1 MARGMARSIP
11 LSRSETT
18 RHRFGMGLSLLCL
31 IHCLALPWL
40 LASLPLVVLTNLPEA
55 LHESEWF
62 HLALIAPVMLVSG
75 PVLLRGQPSPG
86 QRLIVLAA
94 FAGLIGG
101 LFAPSEATERALTV
115 AGSLLLLAAH
125 WHRLRQAHAH

>member
-1 MARGMARSIP
+1 MARSIP

-18 RHRFGMGLSLLCL
+18 RHRFGMGLSALCL

-40 LASLPLVVLTNLPEA
+40 LASLPLVVLANLPA
-55 LHESEWF
+55 GLHENEWF
-62 HLALIAPVMLVSG
+62 HLALIAPVVLVSG
-75 PVLLRGQPSPG
+75 PVLLRGQPGAG
-86 QRLIVLAA
+86 QRLLVLAA

-101 LFAPSEATERALTV
+101 LFAASEVAERALTV

-125 WHRLRQAHAH
+125 WHRLRKAHAH